1 MARKKKTFDDS
12 PLEREPRYYTKQ
24 SHMISNAYKRPY
36 KDEQTGGIR
45 KPSLL
50 EIYKRKRMKDSIDL
64 TTSTKRYEAHDE
76 EMLSSDI
83 DRHYERT
90 YQAKETTGRQSHI
103 NFERESL
110 LNKKHYET
118 PLPTINF
125 QRGSFK
131 EPQAKQETHINFEN
145 NQHVAHPRAPLPTIN
160 FKRGS
165 FKEPKTKQE
174 TYINFESNQHV
185 AHPRAPLPTIN
196 FQTQKRENT
205 KPSQTLPK
213 IHFGPKLE
221 FKKKQSDLVTI
232 HFEEERTF
240 KKAPDKS
247 LPKLHFENTLIEKQ
261 SLNKI
266 PKINF
271 QSEHK
276 EVKKVNGIPKI
287 NFQSEHKETKVVES
301 IPKIHFRSEERPVR
315 AKDSIPQIHFIHET
329 RPFKKQAELP
339 RIHFVIPQPVKKK
352 QNDYT
357 IHFTHESSLKPK
369 KAQSNAATKI
379 SFSSY
384 NKQNYKMTKP
394 VSKAVTKITFPSI
407 ALAKRKTYKQV
418 DHGVTKPHF
427 SLKSKQAKQML
438 YNAHTPN
445 KTKKTAY
452 SFKQYETKSMGSLL
466 KGNAMHDKLPL
477 ELDKSRTAKRIQREH
492 SWFSVVIGIGVVGLL
507 ASLLFNVIQSAIM
520 FGLLIILG
528 IYGYWTSR

>member
-64 TTSTKRYEAHDE
+64 TTSTKHYETHDE
-76 EMLSSDI
+76 EMLSRDI
-83 DRHYERT
+83 NRHYERT
-90 YQAKETTGRQSHI
+90 YQAKETAGTQSHI

-110 LNKKHYET
+110 LNKTHYEA

-125 QRGSFK
+125 QRGTLK
-131 EPQAKQETHINFEN
+131 EPQLKQETH
-145 NQHVAHPRAPLPTIN
+145 
-160 FKRGS
+160 
-165 FKEPKTKQE
+165 
-174 TYINFESNQHV
+174 INFESNQHV
-185 AHPRAPLPTIN
+185 AHPRTPLPTIN
-196 FQTQKRENT
+196 FQTQKRTNP
-205 KPSQTLPK
+205 KPSQTLPQ
-213 IHFGPKLE
+213 IHFGQKLE
-221 FKKKQSDLVTI
+221 FKKKQSDLVNI
-232 HFEEERTF
+232 HFKEERSF
-240 KKAPDKS
+240 KKAPDRT
-247 LPKLHFENTLIEKQ
+247 LPQIHFEQTLKEKQ

-271 QSEHK
+271 Q
-276 EVKKVNGIPKI
+276 N
-287 NFQSEHKETKVVES
+287 EHKETKVVES
-301 IPKIHFRSEERPVR
+301 IPKIHFRSEEKPIRKQ
-315 AKDSIPQIHFIHET
+315 AAIPQIHFIHET
-329 RPFKKQAELP
+329 RPVKKPAELP
-339 RIHFVIPQPVKKK
+339 KIHFVIPQPVKKK

-369 KAQSNAATKI
+369 KASSKAATKI

-394 VSKAVTKITFPSI
+394 VSKAVTKITFPSL

-418 DHGVTKPHF
+418 DRGVTKPHF
-427 SLKSKQAKQML
+427 SLKSKQAKEML
-438 YNAHTPN
+438 YHTHAPT
-445 KTKKTAY
+445 KTQKSAY
-452 SFKQYETKSMGSLL
+452 IFKQYETQSMGSML

-492 SWFSVVIGIGVVGLL
+492 NWFSVVIGIGIVGLF
-507 ASLLFNVIQSAIM
+507 ASLFFNVMQSAIM